1 MTSRRQSRREDVQRR
16 LKALSP
22 ESKRCIVLGCSEP
35 TRASSGD
42 GFDKRLCRRP
52 AEHLSTHGSAFRK
65 TYTAKEL
72 APGRTKAKA
81 WLKSNADSQAC
92 KIAKERVRILYRSA
106 GPLEPAYRLK
116 GMPPKER
123 SRKAW
128 ARLREALIAPERILE
143 AWLAVSA
150 TIATD
155 GEADT
160 RPEFRR
166 VQAAKIV
173 HRLASGT
180 HKVWH
185 TTASGG
191 HEITER
197 LEVYPRSRGR
207 VLRHLGEDIERA
219 CETLPD
225 LDAYRVHGKTNPPF
239 LDR

>member
-1 MTSRRQSRREDVQRR
+1 M
-16 LKALSP
+16 
-22 ESKRCIVLGCSEP
+22 
-35 TRASSGD
+35 
-42 GFDKRLCRRP
+42 
-52 AEHLSTHGSAFRK
+52 STHGSAFRK

-72 APGRTKAKA
+72 APGRAKAKA
-81 WLKSNADSQAC
+81 WLKANVDTEAC
-92 KIAKERVRILYRSA
+92 RIAKERIRILYHSA
-106 GPLEPAYRLK
+106 GPLVPAYRLK

-155 GEADT
+155 NEADT

-180 HKVWH
+180 HKVWR
-185 TTASGG
+185 TPVSGG
-191 HEITER
+191 REVTER
-197 LEVYPRSRGR
+197 LDVYPRSRGR
-207 VLRHLGEDIERA
+207 VLRHLGEDIEQA

-225 LDAYRVHGKTNPPF
+225 FSGLND
-239 LDR
+239 

>member
-1 MTSRRQSRREDVQRR
+1 MNSRRQSRREDIQRR
-16 LKALSP
+16 IKTAPP
-22 ESKRCIVLGCSEP
+22 EHKHCIVLDCASP

-42 GFDKRLCRRP
+42 GFDQRLCRRH

-65 TYTAKEL
+65 SYTAKEL
-72 APGRTKAKA
+72 APGRTKAKD

-92 KIAKERVRILYRSA
+92 NMARERVRILYRTA
-106 GPLEPAYRLK
+106 GPLVPTYRLK

-160 RPEFRR
+160 RLEFRR

-180 HKVWH
+180 HKVWR
-185 TTASGG
+185 TPVSGG
-191 HEITER
+191 REVTER
-197 LEVYPRSRGR
+197 LDVYPRSRGR
-207 VLRHLGEDIERA
+207 VLRHLGDDIERA

-225 LDAYRVHGKTNPPF
+225 FSGLND
-239 LDR
+239 

>member
-1 MTSRRQSRREDVQRR
+1 MSRRTRSDKVQTRLQDVE
-16 LKALSP
+16 AVHI
-22 ESKRCIVLGCSEP
+22 RCVVLGCNSP
-35 TRASSGD
+35 TRAAVGE
-42 GFDKRLCRRP
+42 GFDQRLCRRHS
-52 AEHLSTHGSAFRK
+52 EHLATHGSAFRK
-65 TYTAKEL
+65 TYSAKEL
-72 APGRTKAKA
+72 APGRAKAKA
-81 WLKSNADSQAC
+81 WLRANIETEAC
-92 KIAKERVRILYRSA
+92 RIARERVRILYRSA

-116 GMPPKER
+116 GMSPKER

-180 HKVWH
+180 HKVWR
-185 TTASGG
+185 TPVSGG
-191 HEITER
+191 REV
-197 LEVYPRSRGR
+197 LEKLDVYPRSRGR

-219 CETLPD
+219 CETLPNFFED
-225 LDAYRVHGKTNPPF
+225 PAR
-239 LDR
+239 